1 MAIKQFRNGSDVF
14 GDSLVGLQFASTNG
28 TPLFSFGDFSITTNI
43 ATSQG
48 MLPMAGHPLVYNYQT
63 NGYNTNLNI
72 FINFNY
78 SDITNY
84 ANYGSLTERLR
95 SAVNGIITDFPA
107 GIYYNQILYGLTYDS
122 FTNITQ
128 FQIPIAFIYNPYNI
142 TLTSDG
148 LLETSVSGGT
158 LRNLV
163 KYYNK
168 FVLDYNNEE
177 TPLVNLTSDD
187 NYLTISVNGNIFS
200 ATTANFL
207 IKPNYLERE
216 NVFKAFDE
224 IQQFLLNR
232 DSTPLY
238 TATFKYRRYLDD
250 TLVDDT
256 TSITWETYFYGYNP
270 NINTNY
276 LEQYINTLVGIGNDI
291 DEIKSNLIARFY
303 ISDSII
309 DFDTPDQK
317 IQKMLQV
324 YGRSFDEIKK
334 YIDGLAFANTV
345 TYDKK
350 NNAADNL
357 IKNLAETI
365 GWKADTIYS
374 SDDLLVNVFG
384 TNTPQV
390 LTNTKNKT
398 PYELDIEFWRRL
410 FLNSAYL
417 FKSKGTR
424 KALEFI
430 LEYIGAP
437 ESLYEMNEYVYL
449 ADGKI
454 SINELESVISLTE
467 VQTGTII
474 DTTTIPV
481 DTEGYPFILNNSDT
495 FYYQMPTYQ
504 QYFEKFPGLNYGFE
518 LTQEIDN
525 KKVWFV
531 SGVTDVVRADYA
543 DESYANYETND
554 ERLILNNKFIDL
566 NLKLSK
572 PIENDVYNYYYTTLS
587 GNTWFSQWLNQT
599 PQGLQHFLDETYSRL
614 INVRNRKGIS
624 QYPTLYKVYEE
635 YLNASGTTGFRY
647 IHVLK
652 YLDSIG
658 NYWTNVIKQ
667 FVPATTIAFVGEKI
681 TNTKFQ
687 TQKYVYK
694 RGIDEGSVFTS
705 NNVSDNLI

>member
-1 MAIKQFRNGSDVF
+1 MAVKQFRNGSSVF
-14 GDSLVGLQFASTNG
+14 GDNLVGLQFASTKG
-28 TPLFSFGDFSITTNI
+28 TPLFSFGDFSITTNLE
-43 ATSQG
+43 TSQG
-48 MLPMAGHPLVYNYQT
+48 MNPMSDHPMVYNYQK
-63 NGYNTNLNI
+63 NGFNTNLNI

-84 ANYGSLTERLR
+84 ANYGSLAERLR

-107 GIYYNQILYGLTYDS
+107 ALFYNQSLYNLSYDAG
-122 FTNITQ
+122 TNITQ
-128 FQIPIAFIYNPYNI
+128 FKLLINYIYNPYNI
-142 TLTSDG
+142 ILTSGG
-148 LLETSVSGGT
+148 LLDNSISGGT
-158 LRNLV
+158 LRNIV

-168 FVLDYNNEE
+168 FVIDYNDTEN
-177 TPLVNLTSDD
+177 PIVDLTSDD
-187 NYLTISVNGNIFS
+187 IYLTISVNGNLFS
-200 ATTANFL
+200 STTASFL

-216 NVFKAFDE
+216 NVFKQFDE

-232 DSTPLY
+232 NSNPLY
-238 TATFKYRRYLDD
+238 TATFNYRRYIDGSLIDGD
-250 TLVDDT
+250 TN
-256 TSITWETYFYGYNP
+256 ITWETYFYGYNP
-270 NINTNY
+270 NINLTY
-276 LEQYINTLVGIGNDI
+276 LEEYITNLVNIGNDI

-303 ISDSII
+303 VSDSII
-309 DFDTPDQK
+309 DFDTSDQK
-317 IQKMLQV
+317 IQKILQV

-350 NNAADNL
+350 NNASDQL

-374 SDDLLVNVFG
+374 SNDLLTNVFG
-384 TNTPQV
+384 DNTTQV
-390 LTNTKNKT
+390 LTNNKNMT

-437 ESLYEMNEYVYL
+437 ESLYELNEYVFL
-449 ADGKI
+449 VDGKI
-454 SINELESVISLTE
+454 SINELESVINLTE
-467 VQTGTII
+467 IQNNTII
-474 DTTTIPV
+474 DTSTIPV
-481 DTEGYPFILNNSDT
+481 DTEGYPYILDNSDN
-495 FYYQMPTYQ
+495 FYYQMPTYKE
-504 QYFEKFPGLNYGFE
+504 YFEKFPGLNYGYE
-518 LTQEIDN
+518 LTQEVDN

-531 SGVTDVVRADYA
+531 SGVTDVVRAEYI

-554 ERLILNNKFIDL
+554 ERLVLNNKFIDL

-587 GNTWFSQWLNQT
+587 GNTWFSQWLNDT
-599 PQGLQHFLDETYSRL
+599 PQGLHHFLDEVYSRL

-635 YLNASGTTGFRY
+635 YLNATGTTGFRY
-647 IHVLK
+647 VHILK

-658 NYWTNVIKQ
+658 DYWTNVVKQ
-667 FVPATTIAFVGEKI
+667 FVPATTITFVGEKI
-681 TNTKFQ
+681 CNTTFQ

-705 NNVSDNLI
+705 NNVSDNLM

>member
-1 MAIKQFRNGSDVF
+1 MAIKQFKNGSSVF
-14 GDSLVGLQFASTNG
+14 GDNLVGLQSTNG
-28 TPLFSFGDFSITTNI
+28 TPLFSFGDFSITTNLQP
-43 ATSQG
+43 TQG
-48 MLPMAGHPLVYNYQT
+48 ILPMVGHPLMYNYQN

-84 ANYGSLTERLR
+84 ANYGSLAERLR
-95 SAVNGIITDFPA
+95 SAVNGIINDFPA
-107 GIYYNQILYGLTYDS
+107 GIYYNQTVYNLNYDLLTN
-122 FTNITQ
+122 TTQ
-128 FQIPIAFIYNPYNI
+128 FQIPIPFIYNPYNI
-142 TLTSDG
+142 TLTNDG
-148 LLETSVSGGT
+148 LIESSLSGNT

-163 KYYNK
+163 KNYTK
-168 FVLDYNNEE
+168 FILDYNNQEN
-177 TPLVNLTSDD
+177 PLISLTSDD
-187 NYLTISVNGNIFS
+187 SYLTITVNGDIFS
-200 ATTANFL
+200 ASTVSFM

-216 NVFKAFDE
+216 SSFKQFDE

-232 DSTPLY
+232 DSNPQY
-238 TATFKYRRYLDD
+238 TATFNYRRYIDD
-250 TLVDDT
+250 TLVDDKT
-256 TSITWETYFYGYNP
+256 TITWETYFYGYNP
-270 NINTNY
+270 NINANY
-276 LEQYINTLVGIGNDI
+276 LEQYISKLIGIGNDI

-303 ISDSII
+303 VSDSII
-309 DFDTPDQK
+309 DLDTPDQK
-317 IQKMLQV
+317 MQKILQV
-324 YGRSFDEIKK
+324 YGRNFDEIKK
-334 YIDGLAFANTV
+334 YIDGLAFANSI

-350 NNAADNL
+350 NNASDQL

-365 GWKADTIYS
+365 GWKADTIYT

-384 TNTPQV
+384 NNGRQV
-390 LTNTKNKT
+390 LTNYKNKT

-430 LEYIGAP
+430 FEFIGAP

-449 ADGKI
+449 SDGKI
-454 SINELESVISLTE
+454 NINELESVINLTE
-467 VQTGTII
+467 IQSGSVI
-474 DTTTIPV
+474 DSSIIPV
-481 DTEGYPFILNNSDT
+481 DTEGYPYVLNNT
-495 FYYQMPTYQ
+495 NNFYFQMPTYQ
-504 QYFEKFPGLNYGFE
+504 QYFERFPNMKYGYE
-518 LTQEIDN
+518 LTQEVDN

-531 SGVTDVVRADYA
+531 SGVTDVVRAEFDNN
-543 DESYANYETND
+543 SYANYETND
-554 ERLILNNKFIDL
+554 ERLVLNNKFMDI

-572 PIENDVYNYYYTTLS
+572 PIENDVFNYYYSLS
-587 GNTWFSQWLNQT
+587 GNTWFNQWLNDT

-635 YLNASGTTGFRY
+635 YLNATGTTGFRY

-652 YLDSIG
+652 YLDSMG
-658 NYWTNVIKQ
+658 DYWTNVVKQ
-667 FVPATTIAFVGEKI
+667 FVPATTISFVGEKI

-694 RGIDEGSVFTS
+694 RGVDEGSVFTS
-705 NNVSDNLI
+705 NNVSSNLL